1 MTHLANALYSPYGA
15 YELKAKYQSNLLTA
29 TLITVS
35 SVALILLGSW
45 IAARFAPKASPVLDP
60 GPTVIASFKLIP
72 VPPTILPRPE
82 IDVSAQAAAKP
93 VIGIPKPVDDDAI
106 LDDNILIA
114 TPDEIRSRSYIDGP
128 GLPGDGREFVVAISN
143 DDFWPEPNVF
153 IRKEIEPALV
163 YQHTPKYPY
172 LARQAGITG
181 LVWVSVLVGEDGS
194 VLKAIVGK
202 TSGSTSLDE
211 AAVEAAYKNKFS
223 PGIQNG
229 RPIKC
234 WVTYRVVFKLDY

>member
-35 SVALILLGSW
+35 SVALILLGTW

-82 IDVSAQAAAKP
+82 IDVSAQVVAP
-93 VIGIPKPVDDDAI
+93 PTGGIPTPVEDDAI
-106 LDDNILIA
+106 LDENVLLP
-114 TPDEIRSRSYIDGP
+114 TQEEISRRIDFDGS
-128 GLPGDGREFVVAISN
+128 GLPGDGREFVF
-143 DDFWPEPNVF
+143 D
-153 IRKEIEPALV
+153 IEPEDVIPAL
-163 YQHTPKYPY
+163 YEFQFMEIQPEMIYGNQPTYPR
-172 LARQAGITG
+172 LARSVGITG
-181 LVWVSVLVGEDGS
+181 VVALRVLVNEAGGVDS
-194 VLKAIVGK
+194 AIVEVSSH
-202 TSGSTSLDE
+202 TTSLDE
-211 AAVEAAYKNKFS
+211 AAIEAAYKNKFK

-229 RPIKC
+229 RPVKC
-234 WVTYRVVFKLDY
+234 WVSYKVRFDLD